1 MSPLRALLWA
11 RWRGLRH
18 AVASLGSQSR
28 LKVAVVSV
36 STVLLWLGAYGVS
49 HRLFGLLQDFGA
61 EWLGVGRRTLA
72 ELVMGQLLSTFALVL
87 FGLLVLSNVV
97 VAWGTLYRS
106 QEMTLLMLSPA
117 GWRTLFL
124 GRFWECVTLSSWA
137 SAFLGSAVFLA
148 YGRVVEASPAFYL
161 ALLLVFPPFV
171 VLPAALGAVLA
182 MTGARVL
189 PRLPKGPVLAAAA
202 VLTVVFGF
210 GLRHLLAWADARG
223 EQAVRGVLQGSG
235 AEWLPSQWASSAVLA
250 AAEGP
255 MESILSLPA
264 VLWPTLWLWLSAL
277 LGVLVATEVA
287 ARWLY
292 SGWTDLKGQRWSP
305 PGSRLGK
312 ARLSDPE
319 LASSSASRR
328 SGRGR
333 RWGWRRRWG
342 WQWLPEPY
350 RSLTAKDLRSFL
362 RDPGQWSQFVVFFGI
377 MALYGANMRPA
388 VPSYHRELWQGWIS
402 VLNATVVLLVLA
414 TLTTRFVFPL
424 ISLEGRRLWI
434 VGLTP
439 ATRKQLL
446 VQKLGLSLAAT
457 GLFTLPL
464 AALSGWRLG
473 LDGVELAFTLYA
485 VAATSVAL
493 SGLAVGLGALLP
505 DFSHDNPS
513 RIVSGLGGTL
523 NFVLSIVFVALAG
536 GAQALV
542 LHWPSLESWLVERWS
557 FEAGRGGAVAVA
569 AAVLALASAFCCWVP
584 MRRGLRHLRAVEL

>member
-1 MSPLRALLWA
+1 LSPLGALLWA

-36 STVLLWLGAYGVS
+36 STVFLWLGAYGVS
-49 HRLFGLLQDFGA
+49 HRLFGLLQEFGA

-97 VAWGTLYRS
+97 VTWGTLYRS

-137 SAFLGSAVFLA
+137 SAFLGSAVLLA
-148 YGRVVEASPAFYL
+148 YGRVVEAAPAFYL

-171 VLPAALGAVLA
+171 LLPAALGAVLA
-182 MTGARVL
+182 MAGARVL
-189 PRLPKGPVLAAAA
+189 PRLPKGLVLLGAA
-202 VLTVVFGF
+202 VLTVASSF
-210 GLRHLLAWADARG
+210 GLRSLLAWVDARG
-223 EQAVRGVLQGSG
+223 AEAVRGVLQGSG
-235 AEWLPSQWASSAVLA
+235 AEWLPSQWAATVVLA
-250 AAEGP
+250 AAEGTGF
-255 MESILSLPA
+255 SDLW
-264 VLWPTLWLWLSAL
+264 WPTSWLWLSAL
-277 LGVLVATEVA
+277 LAVVLATEVA

-292 SGWTDLKGQRWSP
+292 PGWTDL
-305 PGSRLGK
+305 
-312 ARLSDPE
+312 
-319 LASSSASRR
+319 
-328 SGRGR
+328 RGR
-333 RWGWRRRWG
+333 RWLPPGQRLSKARPSDLRRSSSRGRGRSWG

-388 VPSYHRELWQGWIS
+388 MPSYQRELWQGWIS

-414 TLTTRFVFPL
+414 TLTTRFIFPL

-434 VGLTP
+434 VGLTS

-446 VQKLGLSLAAT
+446 VQKLGLSLVAT
-457 GLFTLPL
+457 ALFTLPL

-485 VAATSVAL
+485 VASTSVAL

-523 NFVLSIVFVALAG
+523 NFILSIVFVALAG

-542 LHWPSLESWLVERWS
+542 LHWPSLAPWMAERWS
-557 FEAGRGGAVAVA
+557 LEAGRAGAVAVA
-569 AAVLALASAFCCWVP
+569 VAILALASAVCCWVP
-584 MRRGLRHLRAVEL
+584 MRRGLRNLRAVEL